1 MTEMRNLL
9 PNPRPYN
16 MTGWQSV
23 NEQKLAVAR
32 HDDDRLFLSVRED
45 GADLFAFTR
54 LTVPAGTYRFGAQI
68 SAPQGTYA
76 KNALRFIQLN
86 PTKELLNATWEGKP
100 GRYVTG
106 ANTLTQETQI
116 ELRVMCGP
124 KVGDAVWYR
133 HLFLMT
139 EADYQH
145 MLTLGV
151 DWFYG
156 DGYDRNGGG
165 RLVDALV
172 GYPPCEHWMV
182 VA

>member
-1 MTEMRNLL
+1 MSEMRNFL
-9 PNPRPYN
+9 PNPRPFS
-16 MTGWQSV
+16 MTGWQSCSPA
-23 NEQKLAVAR
+23 KLAVAR
-32 HDDDRLFLSVRED
+32 HDDDRLFLSTRAD
-45 GADLFAFTR
+45 GIDLFAFTR
-54 LTVPAGTYRFGAQI
+54 LTVPAGTWRFGAQI
-68 SAPQGTYA
+68 SSPQGTYA

-124 KVGDAVWYR
+124 KVGDSVWYR

-151 DWFYG
+151 GWFCG
-156 DGYDRNGGG
+156 GGYDRNGGG
-165 RLVDALV
+165 VPVTLS
-172 GYPPCEHWMV
+172 
-182 VA
+182 